1 MNGEGGAD
9 RTDETRKNSMRFHR
23 RKKREEAKRR
33 RKKKDNTKRYKLIVS
48 RDKLL
53 SIIDMIELINNLTFF
68 LSIRKK
74 KKKKTMF
81 EIFSISRISF
91 ASSYQLSNYAHFL
104 YSLNLAETV
113 AINLNTT
120 RLQYYIFQAI
130 FLMFITRYLR

>member
-74 KKKKTMF
+74 KKKTMF

>member
-1 MNGEGGAD
+1 MGVNGEGGAD

-74 KKKKTMF
+74 KKKK
-81 EIFSISRISF
+81 
-91 ASSYQLSNYAHFL
+91 ND
-104 YSLNLAETV
+104 V
-113 AINLNTT
+113 
-120 RLQYYIFQAI
+120 
-130 FLMFITRYLR
+130 

>member
-1 MNGEGGAD
+1 MRRLGVNGEGGAD
-9 RTDETRKNSMRFHR
+9 RTETWKNSMRFHR

-33 RKKKDNTKRYKLIVS
+33 KKKKYEKIQIDRIARQIVINRYD
-48 RDKLL
+48 RA
-53 SIIDMIELINNLTFF
+53 NNLTFF
-68 LSIRKK
+68 LSIR
-74 KKKKTMF
+74 KKTMF

-130 FLMFITRYLR
+130 FLML

>member
-74 KKKKTMF
+74 KKKKMF